1 MTNDV
6 KRPDPADE
14 APREEPT
21 ADASQP
27 KAEGAQPEAEDTQP
41 VTLQPKAEGPEPAES
56 AEPAEPEPAPRIA
69 PLPETLAEEAETF
82 VAAPETV
89 GEAEEPKDK
98 RTIKRF
104 GISPRIEHIILLVTF
119 TGLAL
124 TGLPQKYAQQPWA
137 DALIAFLGG
146 IETVRI
152 IHRVMATT
160 LMAEAIYHGGVITFK
175 LFVLREPPYL
185 LPLPR
190 DLTELIQVMAF
201 NLGLRKEHPRMA
213 RFNFEEKLEYWAVIW
228 GMGIMIATGF
238 MLWNPIATTRF
249 LPGEAIPAAKTAHG
263 NEALLAVLAII
274 TWHMYNV
281 LTHGNFSIFTG
292 RIKRRIMEEKH
303 AEELAAIEAG
313 DVPQPP
319 PPDVFRRR
327 MRIFIPVA
335 IIIAGTLLAGLV
347 WFVTF
352 EQTAITTL
360 PPTP

>member
-1 MTNDV
+1 MTNDIE
-6 KRPDPADE
+6 RPDPMPE
-14 APREEPT
+14 APQPAEEPAHVET
-21 ADASQP
+21 PRDERPAD
-27 KAEGAQPEAEDTQP
+27 
-41 VTLQPKAEGPEPAES
+41 VPEPAPAPVTAPEA
-56 AEPAEPEPAPRIA
+56 AETPAGPAVPEPAPRIA
-69 PLPETLAEEAETF
+69 PLPEVTAGERL

-89 GEAEEPKDK
+89 DAATPVKDK
-98 RTIKRF
+98 RMIRRF
-104 GISPRIEHIILLVTF
+104 GVSPRIEHVILLVTF

-137 DALIAFLGG
+137 EAMIAFLGG
-146 IETVRI
+146 IKTVRI
-152 IHRVMATT
+152 IHRVMATS
-160 LMAEAIYHGGVITFK
+160 LMAEAIYHGGVITYK

-190 DLTELIQVMAF
+190 DLTELIQVMAYNF
-201 NLGLRKEHPRMA
+201 GLRKEHPRMA

-228 GMGIMIATGF
+228 GMFIMIATGF

-292 RIKRRIMEEKH
+292 KIKRRIMEEKH
-303 AEELAAIEAG
+303 AEELEAIERG

-319 PPDVFRRR
+319 PPDVYRRR
-327 MRIFIPVA
+327 LLIFIPVA
-335 IIIAGTLLAGLV
+335 IVIAGVLLAGLV